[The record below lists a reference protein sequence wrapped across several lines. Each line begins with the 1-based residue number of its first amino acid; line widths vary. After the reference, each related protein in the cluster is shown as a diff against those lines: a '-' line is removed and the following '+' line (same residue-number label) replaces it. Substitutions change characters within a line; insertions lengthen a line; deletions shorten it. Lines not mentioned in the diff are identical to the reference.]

1 MPANVMSHLPSIH
14 RKGPVPRFE
23 HEVLDVP
30 SSIVQERILI
40 VDDEPFILDAL
51 RIVLQCAT
59 ADRPNIQFKDRVDT
73 ANNGLKAVEMV
84 KKQYAQGF
92 IYKLILMDCNMP
104 KMDGY
109 QASLRVREYMEEI
122 QMEQPF
128 IVALTGHIEEKYRQ
142 RALDAGM
149 NCVVGK
155 PARLQELQEAIK
167 SVMFS

>member
-14 RKGPVPRFE
+14 KRGPAPKLDFDLP
-23 HEVLDVP
+23 EVS
-30 SSIVQERILI
+30 SSIVQDRILI

-59 ADRPNIQFKDRVDT
+59 ADRPNIQFKNRVDT
-73 ANNGLKAVEMV
+73 ANNGFTAVEMV

-109 QASLRVREYMEEI
+109 QATQRIREYMREI

-128 IVALTGHIEEKYRQ
+128 IIALTGHIEQQYRQ

-149 NCVVGK
+149 NVVVGK

-167 SVMFS
+167 